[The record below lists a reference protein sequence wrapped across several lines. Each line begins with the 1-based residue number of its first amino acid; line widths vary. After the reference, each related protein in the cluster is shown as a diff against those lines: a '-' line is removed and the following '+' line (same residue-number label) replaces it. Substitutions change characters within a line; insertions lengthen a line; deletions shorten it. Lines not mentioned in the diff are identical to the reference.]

1 MNNKDN
7 PHENEIKEI
16 NQEKDTTKALPEPER
31 LNEQRRW
38 LEAIQDCV

>member
-1 MNNKDN
+1 MDDTDN
-7 PHENEIKEI
+7 EKKEV

-31 LNEQRRW
+31 LNELRRW

>member
-1 MNNKDN
+1 MDDTDN
-7 PHENEIKEI
+7 EKKEVS
-16 NQEKDTTKALPEPER
+16 QEKDTTKALPEPER

>member
-1 MNNKDN
+1 MDDTDN
-7 PHENEIKEI
+7 EKKEVS
-16 NQEKDTTKALPEPER
+16 QEKDTTKALPEGTR